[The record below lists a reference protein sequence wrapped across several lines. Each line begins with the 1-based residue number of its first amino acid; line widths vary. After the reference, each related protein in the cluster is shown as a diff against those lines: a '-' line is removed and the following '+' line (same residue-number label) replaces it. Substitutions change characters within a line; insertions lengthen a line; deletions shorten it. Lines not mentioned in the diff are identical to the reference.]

1 MADFNSYIQSLMQ
14 NPNPQGG
21 MMGTGRSSQLVTPE
35 QLLQGRGADTYSY
48 VADPFRAQNFIDS
61 GQFSTQ
67 QNANIDA
74 YNAGRE
80 SPAVFGMSAER
91 QAAAA
96 AAQQAAMQGGNNN
109 TNGMLTPQ
117 APPVANT
124 AQPIERDR
132 TVAIGPDSGTTSQF
146 TEAEQRDII
155 GNFQNIAD
163 QSGKTWQSEMY
174 DYNQRQAG
182 TPNYYNNDQL
192 NTTFDK
198 IPGFDANGYEASL
211 QSSMSGAMTAGP
223 QAAQTPSPA
232 PAQVNNTVLG
242 NLPQYQMADVNLAQV
257 YKDADA
263 YAAAGRGTAADY
275 VQLAGNTNNFSQFDI
290 DNVLGGLKARGM
302 FSNLS

>member
-96 AAQQAAMQGGNNN
+96 AAQQAAMQGGN
-109 TNGMLTPQ
+109 GMLTQAPQ
-117 APPVANT
+117 APPVANM
-124 AQPIERDR
+124 AQAAPQGRLED
-132 TVAIGPDSGTTSQF
+132 VNQEQVFKDASQF
-146 TEAEQRDII
+146 AS
-155 GNFQNIAD
+155 
-163 QSGKTWQSEMY
+163 SGQGTRE
-174 DYNQRQAG
+174 DYIRN
-182 TPNYYNNDQL
+182 
-192 NTTFDK
+192 
-198 IPGFDANGYEASL
+198 
-211 QSSMSGAMTAGP
+211 SGAANNFS
-223 QAAQTPSPA
+223 QADI
-232 PAQVNNTVLG
+232 NTVLG
-242 NLPQYQMADVNLAQV
+242 NLPQYQLSDVNLAQV
-257 YKDADA
+257 YQDADA

-275 VQLAGNTNNFSQFDI
+275 VQLAGNTNNFSQNDI
-290 DNVLGGLKARGM
+290 DKVLGGLKANGM

>member
-96 AAQQAAMQGGNNN
+96 AAQQAAMQGGNN
-109 TNGMLTPQ
+109 GMLTQAPQ
-117 APPVANT
+117 APPVAT
-124 AQPIERDR
+124 MAQAAPQGRLEDVNQEQVFRDA
-132 TVAIGPDSGTTSQF
+132 TQF
-146 TEAEQRDII
+146 A
-155 GNFQNIAD
+155 
-163 QSGKTWQSEMY
+163 
-174 DYNQRQAG
+174 
-182 TPNYYNNDQL
+182 
-192 NTTFDK
+192 
-198 IPGFDANGYEASL
+198 
-211 QSSMSGAMTAGP
+211 MSGQGTREDYIRNSGAANNFSEADINTVLGNLP
-223 QAAQTPSPA
+223 QYQLSDVNQE
-232 PAQVNNTVLG
+232 QVFQDASQYASSGQGSRADYIQNTGNANNFSQADINTVLG

>member
-61 GQFSTQ
+61 GQFATQ
-67 QNANIDA
+67 QDAQQDA
-74 YNAGRE
+74 YRAGRE
-80 SPAVFGMSAER
+80 NPAVFGMSAER

-96 AAQQAAMQGGNNN
+96 AAQQAAMQGN
-109 TNGMLTPQ
+109 NGMLTQVPT
-117 APPVANT
+117 NT
-124 AQPIERDR
+124 AQAAPQGRLQDVNQEQVFRDA
-132 TVAIGPDSGTTSQF
+132 TQF
-146 TEAEQRDII
+146 A
-155 GNFQNIAD
+155 
-163 QSGKTWQSEMY
+163 
-174 DYNQRQAG
+174 
-182 TPNYYNNDQL
+182 
-192 NTTFDK
+192 
-198 IPGFDANGYEASL
+198 
-211 QSSMSGAMTAGP
+211 MSGQGTREDYIRNSGAANNFSEADINTVLGNLP
-223 QAAQTPSPA
+223 QYQLSDVNQE
-232 PAQVNNTVLG
+232 QVFQDASQYASSGQGSRADYIQKTGNANNFSQADINTVLG